1 MNTFSKIAG
10 LAAAALLS
18 TVALATAADL
28 RRPAPPPPP
37 AFVPPPAPLAAY
49 NWNGVYFGINGG
61 WGWGNSNWEDPATP
75 ATFEYDTDGGL
86 IGGTIGANWQ
96 GAGWVLGIEGDLD
109 WADINGSAACT
120 VAASAATACD
130 SSIDWLGTGRIRIGM
145 AAGNFLI
152 YGTGGVAF
160 GSVEAGTDD
169 GPTHDRNTRV
179 GWTAGAGVEAALT
192 GNFSVKAE
200 WLYYDLGRDDH
211 VVTTTPDT
219 VGVKETGNLF
229 RIGLNWRM

>member
-1 MNTFSKIAG
+1 MNTLSKITG

-18 TVALATAADL
+18 TVALASAADL
-28 RRPAPPPPP
+28 RRPAPPPP
-37 AFVPPPAPLAAY
+37 AFVPPPAPIAAY

-61 WGWGNSNWEDPATP
+61 WGWGNSNWEDETLAVT
-75 ATFEYDTDGGL
+75 AADYDTDGGL

-96 GAGWVLGIEGDLD
+96 GGGWVLGVEGDID
-109 WADINGSAACT
+109 WADINGSAACS
-120 VAASAATACD
+120 VNAIGTACD
-130 SSIDWLGTGRIRIGM
+130 SQIEWLGTGRIRLGM

-160 GSVEAGTDD
+160 GSVDAGTDE
-169 GPTHDRNTRV
+169 PTRDRNTRV

-200 WLYYDLGRDDH
+200 WLYYDLGRDAH
-211 VVTTTPDT
+211 VVTSTPDNANI
-219 VGVKETGNLF
+219 KETGNLF
-229 RIGLNWRM
+229 RVGLNWRM